1 LARDLHDGFGSV
13 LASLNLRAGAI
24 RALIARDPTAASALA
39 AEQQDTIRAAIGDV
53 RRLVHDLRPPVLDER
68 GLVAAVRELVARL
81 TAVNDDSVGGSG
93 HPVRITVE
101 AAQPLPPLPAAV
113 EAAAYRIA
121 QEALTNV
128 VRHARACTC
137 RVHLGSQP
145 DALQLEVT
153 DDGVGL
159 PEACPAG
166 VGLLSMRE
174 RAQEL
179 GGTCRVE
186 RRDVGGT
193 RVLAWLPLAN

>member
-68 GLVAAVRELVARL
+68 GLAAALNELAARL
-81 TAVNDDSVGGSG
+81 GSAHGGNAGGSV

-113 EAAAYRIA
+113 EVAAYRIA

-128 VRHARACTC
+128 IRHARASTC
-137 RVHLGSQP
+137 RVQLSSQP
-145 DALQLEVT
+145 DVLQLEVT

-159 PEACPAG
+159 PETCQAG

-193 RVLAWLPLAN
+193 RVLAWLPLAD